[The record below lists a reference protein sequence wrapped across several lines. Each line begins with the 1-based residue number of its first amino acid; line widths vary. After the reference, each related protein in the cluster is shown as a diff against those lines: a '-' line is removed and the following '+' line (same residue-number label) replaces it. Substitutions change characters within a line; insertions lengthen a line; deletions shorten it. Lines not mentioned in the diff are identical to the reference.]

1 MNSRKIID
9 EINSLDEDSDSA
21 IKSARRGINVGTII
35 FIAGIFILIFGA
47 YMYSTKDKRY
57 AQEALTEFGEYISE
71 NKQEFYKEDIDYEEL
86 NENEEKRLEEEVSNI
101 IIKKEFI
108 DINRNLGIVINN
120 QNGETTSGILI
131 QVIFY
136 NSENKPIKIAEN
148 STNILESN
156 IDYYITFTNTPEEY
170 ERYEFLIS
178 KEYEDLSIKS
188 LKNSITYDVK
198 EKNEDEIIISGKN
211 SSSEIIDEIEFL
223 LIYFDENDN
232 ILAVDNIYEYDIGK
246 KKKFEIEEYLEL
258 YDDEY
263 FEEVPYSRY
272 EVVLTSAY
280 SYEY

>member
-47 YMYSTKDKRY
+47 YMYSTTDKRY

-148 STNILESN
+148 SINILESN

-170 ERYEFLIS
+170 
-178 KEYEDLSIKS
+178 
-188 LKNSITYDVK
+188 
-198 EKNEDEIIISGKN
+198 
-211 SSSEIIDEIEFL
+211 
-223 LIYFDENDN
+223 
-232 ILAVDNIYEYDIGK
+232 
-246 KKKFEIEEYLEL
+246 
-258 YDDEY
+258 
-263 FEEVPYSRY
+263 
-272 EVVLTSAY
+272 
-280 SYEY
+280 

>member
-148 STNILESN
+148 SINILESN
-156 IDYYITFTNTPEEY
+156 ID
-170 ERYEFLIS
+170 
-178 KEYEDLSIKS
+178 
-188 LKNSITYDVK
+188 
-198 EKNEDEIIISGKN
+198 
-211 SSSEIIDEIEFL
+211 
-223 LIYFDENDN
+223 
-232 ILAVDNIYEYDIGK
+232 
-246 KKKFEIEEYLEL
+246 
-258 YDDEY
+258 
-263 FEEVPYSRY
+263 
-272 EVVLTSAY
+272 
-280 SYEY
+280 

>member
-1 MNSRKIID
+1 
-9 EINSLDEDSDSA
+9 
-21 IKSARRGINVGTII
+21 
-35 FIAGIFILIFGA
+35 
-47 YMYSTKDKRY
+47 MYSTKDKRY

-148 STNILESN
+148 SINILESN

-188 LKNSITYDVK
+188 FKNSITYDVK

>member
-1 MNSRKIID
+1 MNSRKLID

-120 QNGETTSGILI
+120 QNGETTRGILI

-148 STNILESN
+148 SINILEAN

-188 LKNSITYDVK
+188 FKNSITYDVK

-246 KKKFEIEEYLEL
+246 RFKN
-258 YDDEY
+258 
-263 FEEVPYSRY
+263 
-272 EVVLTSAY
+272 
-280 SYEY
+280 

>member
-86 NENEEKRLEEEVSNI
+86 NENEEKKLEEEVSNI
-101 IIKKEFI
+101 I
-108 DINRNLGIVINN
+108 INRNLGIVINN

-148 STNILESN
+148 SINILESN

-188 LKNSITYDVK
+188 FKNSITYDVK

>member
-120 QNGETTSGILI
+120 Q
-131 QVIFY
+131 
-136 NSENKPIKIAEN
+136 
-148 STNILESN
+148 
-156 IDYYITFTNTPEEY
+156 
-170 ERYEFLIS
+170 
-178 KEYEDLSIKS
+178 
-188 LKNSITYDVK
+188 
-198 EKNEDEIIISGKN
+198 
-211 SSSEIIDEIEFL
+211 
-223 LIYFDENDN
+223 IYF
-232 ILAVDNIYEYDIGK
+232 K
-246 KKKFEIEEYLEL
+246 
-258 YDDEY
+258 
-263 FEEVPYSRY
+263 
-272 EVVLTSAY
+272 
-280 SYEY
+280 